1 LACQRLAAVRLLC
14 GGGVFDGN
22 FFFWMSE
29 MITESD
35 LYAMAMESDTA
46 YRLMEHL
53 CAQLGM
59 HYPPQQAPINLS
71 ILILN
76 SLKAKNVQEL
86 TH

>member
-1 LACQRLAAVRLLC
+1 
-14 GGGVFDGN
+14 
-22 FFFWMSE
+22 MSE

-46 YRLMEHL
+46 HKLMEQL

-59 HYPPQQAPINLS
+59 HYPPQQAPINIS
-71 ILILN
+71 TLIFN

-86 TH
+86 AH